1 MKKLS
6 GNELAAVELGKL
18 RAMLLQQQ
26 AAGKSAGPQQ
36 LAAVPVST
44 PEPDKPVTLT
54 KGQREAIAII
64 EAALLDMNQS
74 LLGVFEV
81 ARKAKLDVP
90 RLYIEA
96 SRQGIGQ
103 IWHVLEELQTRAD
116 SAPGRL
122 Q

>member
-6 GNELAAVELGKL
+6 GSELAAVELGKL
-18 RAMLLQQQ
+18 KALLMAQ
-26 AAGKSAGPQQ
+26 AESKTAAPQRM
-36 LAAVPVST
+36 AAVPL
-44 PEPDKPVTLT
+44 PAAEQEKPLVLT

-64 EAALLDMNQS
+64 EASLLDMNQT
-74 LLGVFEV
+74 LLGIFEL

-96 SRQGIGQ
+96 SRAGIGQ
-103 IWHVLEELQTRAD
+103 IWHVLDELQTRAD
-116 SAPGRL
+116 SAPGLL

>member
-6 GNELAAVELGKL
+6 GKELAAVELGKL
-18 RAMLLQQQ
+18 QAMLTGQ
-26 AAGKSAGPQQ
+26 AAGNSPVAQKMAALPVPAVEQEQQ
-36 LAAVPVST
+36 LILS
-44 PEPDKPVTLT
+44 

-74 LLGVFEV
+74 LLGIFEV
-81 ARKAKLDVP
+81 ARKARLDVP

-103 IWHVLEELQTRAD
+103 IWHVLDELQTRAD